1 MIAARLLIM
10 VVIMLIWRKIIRN
23 LVLCYVVYFNLLCLN
38 ELWYSLVGTFAAGL
52 FELLLF
58 DVMTLCCILVE
69 LLFFFSRTNLF
80 LWRMVV

>member
-38 ELWYSLVGTFAAGL
+38 ELWYSFVGTF
-52 FELLLF
+52 
-58 DVMTLCCILVE
+58 VC
-69 LLFFFSRTNLF
+69 
-80 LWRMVV
+80 